1 MRSRRRARPLRAGP
15 VSALLA
21 LTALTALTGVATVN
35 PLPASAAAVQC
46 TVDYR
51 VVNEWDTGFGA
62 GVTIRNAG
70 AEPIDGWELTWT
82 FQDGQ
87 RVTDLW
93 NGTVSQDG
101 GAVSVRNAGWNATI
115 PVSGSVEFGFNAA
128 KSGANRAPADF
139 AVNGTPCTGP
149 NEAPD
154 VRLTAPADNA
164 TYTVPAAIDLR
175 ADATDGDGTVSRVEF
190 YAGTE
195 LLGTDTSAPFEY
207 TWTGAEP
214 GRYSVTARAHDDGG
228 ASATSAPIAVQ
239 VLGAPAIRATPS
251 EVNLRQGTTATL
263 DVRLATSPA
272 APVTVT
278 VERTSGS
285 ADLTATPTALSFDAG
300 NWSSPRQVTIASA
313 DNGGAPAS
321 ATFTLSAPGH
331 AEATVTATELDP
343 STSDYETAFLTQYHK
358 IKDPDSGYFR
368 QFGDLLVPYHSVE
381 TLIVEAPDHGHQT
394 TSEAFSYYLWLEAA
408 YGRIQGDWEPFVAA
422 WESMETYLIPS
433 AADQPTNAAY
443 DPGSPATYAPESPRM
458 EDYPV
463 PLDSG
468 VPVGSDPIAD
478 ELAATY
484 GTDDIYGMH
493 WLLDVDNT
501 YGFGRCGDG
510 TTAPAYLN
518 TYQRGSSESVWETI
532 PQPSCD
538 TFAFGGPNGYLD
550 LFVEDAQYARQWKY
564 TNAPDA
570 DARAV
575 QVAYLANQWATEQ
588 GKGAQIGEVV
598 EKASK
603 MGDYLRYAM
612 FDKYFKRIGDC
623 VGAAACPGGAGR
635 DSQHYLMSWYYAW
648 GGAYDTSAG
657 WAWRIGDGAAHQGYQ
672 NPMAAHALAND
683 PALRPDSPTGARDW
697 GRSLDRQLEF
707 LQWLQSAE
715 GGIAGGATNSWD
727 GQYGQPPAGSP
738 TFYGMFYDW
747 QPVWHDPPSNRWF
760 GFQVWGLERVAQLY
774 EQTGD
779 ERAKRILDRW
789 VPWAIAHTTVGEN
802 GEFAIPSDMEW
813 SGAPDTWNP
822 DDPGDNGNLHVDVVS
837 TSQDVGVAAAY
848 AKVLLNYAAASGD
861 GESRAV
867 GEGLLDALLAH
878 TDSIG
883 IATEETRTDYARF
896 DDEYDP
902 ASGEGTYVPPGW
914 TGQMPNGD
922 DIGPDSTFLSLR
934 SFYQDDPQWPKVRD
948 YLDGGPAPTFTYHRF
963 WAQAEIATAFST
975 HVRLFG

>member
-1 MRSRRRARPLRAGP
+1 MRSRRRSRPLRAGP
-15 VSALLA
+15 LPAALA
-21 LTALTALTGVATVN
+21 ATALAVVATVS
-35 PLPASAAAVQC
+35 PVPVAAAAPSC

-51 VVNEWDTGFGA
+51 VTNEWNTGFGA
-62 GVTIRNAG
+62 GVTIRNDG
-70 AEPIDGWELTWT
+70 TEPIDGWELSWT
-82 FQDGQ
+82 FPDQQ
-87 RVTDLW
+87 RVAQLW
-93 NGTVSQDG
+93 NGTVSQTG
-101 GAVSVRNAGWNATI
+101 SAVSVRNVGWNRVI
-115 PVSGSVEFGFNAA
+115 PAGGSVEFGFNGEH
-128 KSGANRAPADF
+128 SGANRAPTDF
-139 AVNGTPCTGP
+139 AVNGTLCTGP
-149 NEAPD
+149 NEAPS
-154 VRLTAPADNA
+154 VRLTEPADG
-164 TYTVPAAIDLR
+164 TSYTVPAEIDLR
-175 ADATDGDGTVSRVEF
+175 AEAADSDGTVGRVEF
-190 YAGTE
+190 YADTE
-195 LLGTDTSAPFEY
+195 LVGTDETAPFEY
-207 TWTGAEP
+207 TWTDAQP
-214 GRYSVTARAHDDGG
+214 GQYSVTARAFDDRG
-228 ASATSAPIAVQ
+228 ASTVSSPVGVRVLSAPAVQ
-239 VLGAPAIRATPS
+239 ATPS
-251 EVNLRQGTTATL
+251 EVSVRQGDQAEVN
-263 DVRLATSPA
+263 VRLATQPA
-272 APVTVT
+272 GPVTVA
-278 VERTSGS
+278 VERSSGS
-285 ADLTATPTALSFDAG
+285 ADLSAAPAQLSFDRQ
-300 NWSSPRQVTIASA
+300 NWDTAQQLTIASA
-313 DNGGAPAS
+313 DNGGELGS
-321 ATFTLSAPGH
+321 ATFTLAAPGH
-331 AEATVTATELDP
+331 TAATVTATELDP
-343 STSDYETAFLTQYHK
+343 STSDYQNAFLTQYHK

-381 TLIVEAPDHGHQT
+381 TLLVEAPDHGHQT

-408 YGRIQGDWEPFVAA
+408 YGRIQGDWEPFNAA
-422 WESMETYLIPS
+422 WESMETYIIPGQE
-433 AADQPTNAAY
+433 DQPTNADY
-443 DPGSPATYAPESPRM
+443 DPSSPATYAPEWPRM
-458 EDYPV
+458 DEYPAQ
-463 PLDSG
+463 LDSD
-468 VPVGSDPIAD
+468 VPVGSDPIAQ
-478 ELAATY
+478 ELSETY

-501 YGFGRCGDG
+501 YGFGHCGDG
-510 TTAPAYLN
+510 TTAPAYMN

-550 LFVEDAQYARQWKY
+550 LFTGDAQYARQWKY

-575 QVAYLANQWATEQ
+575 QVAYLANQWASEQ
-588 GKGAQIGEVV
+588 GQAGQVSEVV
-598 EKASK
+598 DKASK

-623 VGAAACPGGAGR
+623 VGASTCPGGTGR
-635 DSQHYLMSWYYAW
+635 QSQHYLMSWYYAW

-657 WAWRIGDGAAHQGYQ
+657 WAWRIGDGAVHQGYQ
-672 NPMAAHALAND
+672 NPMAAYALAND
-683 PALRPDSPTGARDW
+683 PALQPESATGTRDW
-697 GRSLDRQLEF
+697 AESLDRQLEF

-727 GQYGQPPAGSP
+727 GQYAEPPAGSS

-779 ERAKRILDRW
+779 ERAGRILDKW
-789 VPWAIAHTTVGEN
+789 VPWAIEHTTIGAD

-813 SGAPDTWNP
+813 SGQPDTWDPDNP
-822 DDPGDNGNLHVDVVS
+822 GANEDLHVEVVN

-861 GESRAV
+861 AQARTV

-902 ASGEGTYVPPGW
+902 ETGEGTYVPPDW

-922 DIGPDSTFLSLR
+922 RIDSESTFLSIR
-934 SFYQDDPQWPKVRD
+934 SFYRDDPQWPKVQN